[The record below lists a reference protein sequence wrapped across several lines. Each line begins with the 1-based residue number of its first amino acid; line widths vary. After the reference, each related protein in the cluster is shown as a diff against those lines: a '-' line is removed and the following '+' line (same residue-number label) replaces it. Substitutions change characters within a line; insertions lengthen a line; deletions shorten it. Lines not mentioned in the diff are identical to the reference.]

1 MCRCTSRN
9 YFTRLCKK
17 SVVSFISTAGLYDLT
32 VANFFIVLLVVV
44 VASLGIAGVPGTAS
58 VVTAG
63 VLGGIG
69 LGTLYVPVYA
79 IIGSLD
85 GLFDMGRTAVNV
97 AGDYKQQQ
105 LLLS

>member
-1 MCRCTSRN
+1 M
-9 YFTRLCKK
+9 
-17 SVVSFISTAGLYDLT
+17 
-32 VANFFIVLLVVV
+32 VVV

-79 IIGSLD
+79 IIGALD
-85 GLFDMGRTAVNV
+85 GLFDMERTAVNV
-97 AGDYKQQQ
+97 AGGDYKQQQ